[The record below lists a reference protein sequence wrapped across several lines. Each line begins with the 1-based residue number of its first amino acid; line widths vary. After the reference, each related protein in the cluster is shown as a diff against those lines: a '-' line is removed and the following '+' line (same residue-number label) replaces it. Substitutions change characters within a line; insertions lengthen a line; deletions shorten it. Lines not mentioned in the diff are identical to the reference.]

1 MSIQGQGKKLH
12 FVGVGGCSMSGLALL
27 MSKRGCTVTGSDQSS
42 SHYTDSLKRAGIEV
56 SIGHSAEN
64 VHGADMVVYTAA
76 IPESNCER
84 AEARRL
90 GIPEVERAVFL
101 GRLMTSFDNAI
112 CISGTHGKTTTT
124 AMISQVFVEA
134 GENPSVHIGGELP
147 ALGGGTLLGGSETFI
162 AEACEF
168 KRSFLK
174 MFPTI
179 GVILNIDE
187 DHLDCYKDIDEIE
200 EAFKEFAYIIPQ
212 DGWCVGWGDD
222 PRVRNVLGAVRCRTR
237 SFGLEPFNEIR
248 AEDVSYDEQGRAH
261 FTATL
266 FGHPLMEI
274 DLSVAGEHNLI
285 DALACI
291 AVADLCELPMSRV
304 AESLSSFTGAD
315 RRFELTSVTDG
326 VRVYTDYA
334 HNPAE
339 MKNALHIA
347 TLQPHNRVWAVWQP
361 HTYSRT
367 KTLYDGFMETF
378 DEVDK
383 VVITDICLGKGRE
396 EVDPTINS
404 TMLVEGLR
412 ARGIDAVHTPSFDDT
427 EAYMRAHWQEG
438 DVVVSLG
445 CGDINL
451 WNEQVALH
459 GDTKK

>member
-248 AEDVSYDEQGRAH
+248 AEDVSYDEEGRAR

-266 FGHPLMEI
+266 FGHPLMDVE
-274 DLSVAGEHNLI
+274 LSVAGEHNLV

-291 AVADLCELPMSRV
+291 AVAEICQLPMSRV
-304 AESLSSFTGAD
+304 AETLSKFSGAH

-326 VRVYTDYA
+326 VNVYTDYG
-334 HNPAE
+334 HNPTE
-339 MKNALHIA
+339 IKNALHIA
-347 TLQPHNRVWAVWQP
+347 NMQPHKTLWSVWQP

-367 KTLYDGFMETF
+367 KALLDGFMETF
-378 DEVDK
+378 GEADK
-383 VVITDICLGKGRE
+383 VLVTDICIGRGR
-396 EVDPTINS
+396 EVDPGDINS
-404 TMLVEGLR
+404 QMLVDGLR
-412 ARGIDAVHTPSFDDT
+412 ARGVDAYLTPSFDDT
-427 EAYMRAHWQEG
+427 EKYLREHWQAG
-438 DVVVSLG
+438 DVVVTHG

-451 WNEQVALH
+451 LNDQIAEH
-459 GDTKK
+459 GDTK